1 VTEHKPTEQELQLQ
15 LETVRSENLQAQ
27 ERLAQQRQQAAAV
40 QKERQEMNF
49 QANLKK
55 AIAGTGLKT
64 HSVVDE
70 GEFLTVVRS
79 LLKFD
84 IRPDGSFDV
93 VDEKG
98 KAVNFVDAFKD
109 FASNR
114 LYFFDGRTT
123 KNLTT
128 PPDELSKSTM
138 TTAEKS
144 AYITKFGG
152 AAFEA
157 LQLYPKVKVNLAT
170 ILGSAY
176 AKLSPPEKAGII
188 EKVGE
193 AGVSEILR
201 RR

>member
-1 VTEHKPTEQELQLQ
+1 MTEHKPTEQELQLQ